1 MGVGHWSRV
10 KDKVIGEVKKEMSK
24 KNTNYNSSSLEKTY
38 SEVETKIFKKWEN
51 RYWGSID
58 DYNKA

>member
-10 KDKVIGEVKKEMSK
+10 KDKVIGEVKREMSE
-24 KNTNYNSSSLEKTY
+24 KNTNYNSSILKKYY
-38 SEVETKIFKKWEN
+38 SEAKTKIVKKWEN
-51 RYWGSID
+51 GYWESID